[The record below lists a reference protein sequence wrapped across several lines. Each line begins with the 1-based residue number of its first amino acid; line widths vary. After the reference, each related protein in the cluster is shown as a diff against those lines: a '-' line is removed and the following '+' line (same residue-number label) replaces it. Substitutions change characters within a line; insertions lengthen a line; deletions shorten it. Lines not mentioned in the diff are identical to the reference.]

1 MTSMSTSWEPLPSIY
16 RSNQEVQCNLVQN
29 RHQLDPSERNARR
42 VRDVISLLEEYGG
55 MA

>member
-16 RSNQEVQCNLVQN
+16 RSKQEVQCNLVQN
-29 RHQLDPSERNARR
+29 RHQRDPSERNARR